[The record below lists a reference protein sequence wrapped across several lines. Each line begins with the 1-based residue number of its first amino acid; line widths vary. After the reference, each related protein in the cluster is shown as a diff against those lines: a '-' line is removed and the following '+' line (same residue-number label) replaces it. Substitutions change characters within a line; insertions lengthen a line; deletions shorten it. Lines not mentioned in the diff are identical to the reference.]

1 METAKLLSG
10 PEGAYIYKFTTTD
23 KYKSLKLYFSEYQS
37 GVLQDKE
44 NMELGF
50 AGMDSPK
57 YGEILLVPDFDRF
70 VVKIIIASDGSK
82 ISTEIPILEDVTDR
96 EYYGRS
102 ATEISKRTDI
112 LYNEEQALIAFI
124 YDINVMRVLEI
135 NDLMNGQTDSLSMN
149 DYVYYFSFEFCKE

>member
-1 METAKLLSG
+1 M
-10 PEGAYIYKFTTTD
+10 
-23 KYKSLKLYFSEYQS
+23 
-37 GVLQDKE
+37 
-44 NMELGF
+44 
-50 AGMDSPK
+50 
-57 YGEILLVPDFDRF
+57 PDFKRF
-70 VVKIIIASDGSK
+70 VLKIIIAADGSK

-102 ATEISKRTDI
+102 ATEISEKTDI

-124 YDINVMRVLEI
+124 YDNNEMRVLDI